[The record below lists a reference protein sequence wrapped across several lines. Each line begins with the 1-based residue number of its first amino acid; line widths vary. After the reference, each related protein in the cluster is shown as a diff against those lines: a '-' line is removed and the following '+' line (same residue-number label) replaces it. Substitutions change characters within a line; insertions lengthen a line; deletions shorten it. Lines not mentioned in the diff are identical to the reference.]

1 MSPDDFKS
9 VMPLVT
15 GSVAALTFARL
26 VWLPNTRAERA
37 KQLGTS
43 LGNLKAW
50 VDFGERASSPLTP
63 AFIDDQKTRS
73 AQEVERDAIALAE
86 GTAWSQLWLFASFF
100 FTMGGLW
107 LTIYKMDEVVR
118 DSRYAWAWWIF
129 FLGGSC
135 FVGLSLWLDHRR
147 TKVASSVPK
156 ALDTPE
162 ETAGGSD
169 GASPNEEDDG

>member
-50 VDFGERASSPLTP
+50 VDFEERDSSPLSP
-63 AFIDDQKTRS
+63 AFINDQKTRS
-73 AQEVERDAIALAE
+73 TREVERDATALAE
-86 GTAWSQLWLFASFF
+86 GTAWDQLWLFAAFICA
-100 FTMGGLW
+100 MGGLW
-107 LTIYKMDEVVR
+107 LSIYKMDEVVR
-118 DSRYAWAWWIF
+118 DTGYAWAWWISF
-129 FLGGSC
+129 AGGSG

-147 TKVASSVPK
+147 TEIANSVPK

-162 ETAGGSD
+162 DTAEGSD
-169 GASPNEEDDG
+169 GAPPNEENDG